1 MASRKFQKCLKLFE
15 FYFPAGLAESKTV
28 CKITSGDVEA
38 TAEATISR
46 TIDGMCTSEEVK
58 QQFQAL
64 EAKLLN
70 EIIILRQMVAKG
82 LNLDA
87 TFFAPLS
94 TMEYHTSPHIVPA
107 QPNFAPSTSAPAI
120 FFPDDAP
127 SPAKL
132 SKPSKTARVP
142 ELKSLY
148 TSRPSYTQLET
159 RADEI
164 NTMNNTIRRA
174 GEAKIFTYF
183 WKLENFSKHV
193 DAGPADVTSPIFTI
207 ADHNLRAIAV
217 FHHLNRDFLNLRIE
231 EVSDEFLR
239 QNKKSSIR
247 IESSQVLNRN
257 IDVGRHFRHKIVIM
271 DHNVPPADIISP
283 IFNDN
288 SAGFAIPLS
297 VFLSQRYSKNDT
309 LLIRV
314 TIYV

>member
-1 MASRKFQKCLKLFE
+1 M
-15 FYFPAGLAESKTV
+15 
-28 CKITSGDVEA
+28 EA

-64 EAKLLN
+64 EAKILN
-70 EIIILRQMVAKG
+70 EIIILRQMIVKG

-87 TFFAPLS
+87 TYFAPLGP
-94 TMEYHTSPHIVPA
+94 MEYHTSSHIVSA
-107 QPNFAPSTSAPAI
+107 PNYAPSTSPPPPPAPSTTINSPAI
-120 FFPDDAP
+120 LFPNDLP
-127 SPAKL
+127 LPAKTSHSSRTTKL
-132 SKPSKTARVP
+132 P
-142 ELKSLY
+142 ELKSLLPLN
-148 TSRPSYTQLET
+148 RWKQVEVET
-159 RADEI
+159 RDDEI
-164 NTMNNTIRRA
+164 STMNNTVRRA

-193 DAGPADVTSPIFTI
+193 DAGPDEVTSPVFTI
-207 ADHNLRAIAV
+207 ADHNLRAVAK

-231 EVSDEFLR
+231 EVSDEFLK
-239 QNKKSSIR
+239 QNKKSAIR
-247 IESSQVLNRN
+247 IETTNVANPN
-257 IDVGRHFRHKIVIM
+257 IDIERRFRHKIVVM

-288 SAGFAIPLS
+288 STGLSIPLS

-309 LLIRV
+309 LLVRV